1 MVKLERI
8 LWEGLL
14 MEVKFLNQPKEVKL
28 GDLLNI
34 RMRSGFETIYF
45 IAGMAKDT
53 GFEEIYDA
61 LESARSSSTMVE
73 FFIGIDRKNTSKDM
87 LIKLID
93 MGCKVNVH
101 INTDSSKVETRAFIF
116 ESENNASYIY
126 TTSAKFSAGGLVDNS
141 CTITEFKYGAEE
153 KHAFEVAKNALLQ
166 GALAEFH
173 EIDKDEVILLAEKGE
188 VVARITQ
195 RKIPNISEMYGG
207 GEATVG
213 EAVYDESSS
222 STKINIEDLADVNI
236 DFDFDQGI
244 GLRKNVELDIEKEAR
259 VEQEEKQKLLSS
271 LKKTESDL
279 ERLYKKK
286 ESSTEEKKKPTI
298 HMSHEI
304 DYAGMGTLMIESNK
318 IIESGSGAGEIKIP
332 KMIVDNA
339 IHFFG
344 GIDAFEIT
352 VDEKKSAKN
361 ISVVTFDILDNKDN
375 AQLKDEAVKMILT
388 DKGISIKSETL
399 KGLNIEEGDILRIIK
414 EDDKHFK
421 CEVIRNGTAE
431 YNVWTGYLIN
441 SIRGQKRKF
450 GIL

>member
-1 MVKLERI
+1 
-8 LWEGLL
+8 

-28 GDLLNI
+28 GDLLRI
-34 RMRSGFETIYF
+34 RMKSGFDAIYF

-53 GFEEIYDA
+53 GFEEIYEC
-61 LESARSSSTMVE
+61 LESARSNSTKVE

-101 INTDSSKVETRAFIF
+101 INTDNSKVETRAFIF
-116 ESENNASYIY
+116 ESEKDASYIY
-126 TTSAKFSAGGLVDNS
+126 TTSAKFSAGGLLENS
-141 CTITEFKYGAEE
+141 CTITEFKYLPED
-153 KHAFEVAKNALLQ
+153 KQAFDVAKNALLQ

-195 RKIPNISEMYGG
+195 RKIPNISEMYGN
-207 GEATVG
+207 GETTIG
-213 EAVYDESSS
+213 ETVYDESSS
-222 STKINIEDLADVNI
+222 LTNLKLEDFADVNI

-244 GLRKNVELDIEKEAR
+244 SLRKNVELDIEKEAR
-259 VEQEEKQKLLSS
+259 EEQEEKQKLLSS

-286 ESSTEEKKKPTI
+286 ETEKEEKKKTTI

-304 DYAGMGTLMIESNK
+304 DYAGMSTLMIESNK
-318 IIESGSGAGEIKIP
+318 IIESGAGAGEVKIP
-332 KMIVDNA
+332 KMIVENA

-344 GIDAFEIT
+344 GINAFEIM
-352 VDEKKSAKN
+352 VDEKKTAKN

-375 AQLKDEAVKMILT
+375 SEMIDESVKMILT
-388 DKGISIKSETL
+388 DKGISIKSEKL
-399 KGLNIEEGDILRIIK
+399 IDLGLAEGDILRIIK

-421 CEVIRNGTAE
+421 CEVIRAGTAE
-431 YNVWTGYLIN
+431 YNVWTGYLVN